1 MNYEEAFDE
10 FSEILVSFNLNPFYQ
25 LIKIMN

>member
-1 MNYEEAFDE
+1 MYDEEAFDD